1 METSGAQSAYRL
13 LDVLTRVSL
22 HPEGITAGDIARATD
37 LTAPTAHRLLR
48 VLRDRGFAVQD
59 GTSGT
64 YSPGPQIQVLAGETV
79 DRYALEELGT
89 PLLAKLRDQ
98 TTETVFMSV
107 RRGLRLTYLV
117 CMASSHSVQMY
128 GEPGQLIPL
137 HATSQ
142 GKVILAFL
150 PAGVG
155 DRIIDQLDLT
165 RYTDSTITSPAE
177 LHRVMEEVRRD
188 GFALSLEE
196 RELGVRSIAAPV
208 FDSTGAVVASICVG
222 GPIFRVSESDLRS
235 RFADLVLNTSAQL
248 TAALSRSRRSPG
260 GSDRTHALEQ

>member
-1 METSGAQSAYRL
+1 
-13 LDVLTRVSL
+13 
-22 HPEGITAGDIARATD
+22 
-37 LTAPTAHRLLR
+37 
-48 VLRDRGFAVQD
+48 
-59 GTSGT
+59 
-64 YSPGPQIQVLAGETV
+64 
-79 DRYALEELGT
+79 
-89 PLLAKLRDQ
+89 
-98 TTETVFMSV
+98 
-107 RRGLRLTYLV
+107 
-117 CMASSHSVQMY
+117 MY